1 MPLPNV
7 AMVPVELPGAGL
19 VPDDVISVAPKGIP
33 VPPTDA
39 PLVASSGEVMPMDGI
54 GTTIPCAAA
63 MCPTRSIGTAA
74 KIIWNFTGV
83 LRPGSNVQSL
93 N

>member
-1 MPLPNV
+1 MPLPGI

-33 VPPTDA
+33 VPPTEA
-39 PLVASSGEVMPMDGI
+39 PLVASSGVVVPIDGI
-54 GTTIPCAAA
+54 GITTPCATAK
-63 MCPTRSIGTAA
+63 CPARSIGMAA

-83 LRPGSNVQSL
+83 LPPGSDVRNL

>member
-1 MPLPNV
+1 MQLPGI

-33 VPPTDA
+33 VPPTEV
-39 PLVASSGEVMPMDGI
+39 PLVASSGEVVPMDGI
-54 GTTIPCAAA
+54 GTTIPCATA

-74 KIIWNFTGV
+74 KIVWNFTGV
-83 LRPGSNVQSL
+83 LRRRSNVKV
-93 N
+93 

>member
-1 MPLPNV
+1 MPLPAI

-19 VPDDVISVAPKGIP
+19 VPADVISVAPRGIP

-39 PLVASSGEVMPMDGI
+39 PLLASRGEVVPMDGV
-54 GTTIPCAAA
+54 GTTIPCAIA
-63 MCPTRSIGTAA
+63 MCPARSIGTATR
-74 KIIWNFTGV
+74 IIGNFTGV
-83 LRPGSNVQSL
+83 LPSGSNVQGS